1 MPTSYDLPSFNNHR
15 FKLLVLSIQIS
26 DHKYTDFPESGEIKG
41 YKDTSPA
48 DWQNKE
54 LIRVGSNDMIL

>member
-1 MPTSYDLPSFNNHR
+1 MPTSYVVPSFKDHSFR
-15 FKLLVLSIQIS
+15 LLILSIQVS
-26 DHKYTDFPESGEIKG
+26 DHKCSDFPESGEIKG
-41 YKDTSPA
+41 YKDTCSA